1 MQKLPDNRVR
11 VRVNN
16 GGSRKRSTGVSALL
30 KCFVALILIS
40 SIFVFATR
48 LMKYNELKREK
59 EVLKEQIEKEE
70 QEIDKLNRDIAAP
83 MDDEY
88 IIRVAREKLNLYFP
102 DETIFYGGS
111 K

>member
-1 MQKLPDNRVR
+1 MNAFYRASKFTNTTTLTFCPIYN
-11 VRVNN
+11 
-16 GGSRKRSTGVSALL
+16 
-30 KCFVALILIS
+30 IS

>member
-1 MQKLPDNRVR
+1 M
-11 VRVNN
+11 
-16 GGSRKRSTGVSALL
+16 
-30 KCFVALILIS
+30 ALILIS